1 MNLNYSKIFFDMD
14 DTLVNTRQTILKRIG
29 FAKKKYS
36 ITQNS
41 SYIYS
46 ILRDSERNEKLYS
59 LIGERGNLFL
69 KEYERY
75 EACIAKT

>member
-36 ITQNS
+36 ITQNLE
-41 SYIYS
+41 YLW
-46 ILRDSERNEKLYS
+46 ILS
-59 LIGERGNLFL
+59 
-69 KEYERY
+69 
-75 EACIAKT
+75 